1 MLELAVSPSLLYS
14 RLVVVLLTIPWLVKV
29 YLSGLDFMH
38 ILQLEGYKNQGF
50 SDWIK
55 RHPHRVFP
63 QRERLYGKV
72 LLLGGVI
79 SWLLNPSQALIFF
92 PLVWLVLVF
101 LSIYKRDRRK
111 SKKPLVLT
119 KRTVRLL
126 TFFKFIFLLE
136 VVFFFWLFYQPSA
149 EVPPW
154 GEVYIGRS
162 ILFFWVFYVLGML
175 APYNLKL
182 ANSIIRPL
190 EELINAWYFRKAKR
204 LIRKFSDLTVVGITG
219 SYGKTSTKFIAHGV
233 LSQQYHSLTTP
244 ESYNTPMGISKVVNS
259 ELKEEHQYFVVEMGA
274 RYRGDIKELCELASP
289 KIGILTAI
297 GTQHLETF
305 GNQETIY
312 QTKKE
317 LADALPPDGI
327 LIINGDDPNCVKVA
341 ESLSIKVIRYGIKE
355 KNLDFKAS
363 YIKTT
368 SVGLYFRLKNQ
379 SGETFKIQSRLLGR
393 HSVYNLLAGFALG
406 TVCGMEGSRIVS
418 ALAKIDAIPHRL
430 QLRHSQGGATIID
443 DAYNANPT
451 GAANALAVLG
461 EFKTGQ
467 KILVTPGFVEM
478 GGEEERENREFGKKA
493 AVVCDWVFLVG
504 EKKTEAIRKGLVA
517 VGFDTS
523 RLEVVNHLEQ
533 VTKRL
538 KQIVRMGD
546 VILFENDLPD
556 QYTEEI

>member
-1 MLELAVSPSLLYS
+1 MTQLAVNPSLLYS
-14 RLVVVLLTIPWLVKV
+14 RLAVILLTIPWLVKV
-29 YLSGLDFMH
+29 YVSGREFLH
-38 ILQLEGYKNQGF
+38 ILQLEGYKNKGF
-50 SDWIK
+50 SRWMK
-55 RHPHRVFP
+55 NNPYRVFP
-63 QRERLYGKV
+63 QRERLYAKIF
-72 LLLGGVI
+72 LLSGVI
-79 SWLLNPSQALIFF
+79 TWLIKPSQALIFF
-92 PLVWLVLVF
+92 PIVWLVLVF
-101 LSIYKRDRRK
+101 LLILKQDKQK
-111 SKKPLVLT
+111 SKKPLVFT
-119 KRTVRLL
+119 GRAVRLL
-126 TFFKFIFLLE
+126 ALFKFIFLLE
-136 VVFFFWLFYQPSA
+136 IVFFFWFFYLPST

-162 ILFFWVFYVLGML
+162 ILFFWFFYILGML
-175 APYNLKL
+175 APYNIRL
-182 ANSIIRPL
+182 ANSVIRPL
-190 EELINAWYFRKAKR
+190 EELINAWYFRKAGL

-219 SYGKTSTKFIAHGV
+219 SYGKTSTKVIAHSV

-274 RYRGDIKELCELASP
+274 RYRGDIKELCELAPP

-317 LADALPPDGI
+317 LADALPQDGI
-327 LIINGDDPNCVKVA
+327 LIINGDDPNCLRVA
-341 ESLSIKVIRYGIKE
+341 KSLSVKVIRYGIKG
-355 KNLDFKAS
+355 KDLDFKAS
-363 YIKTT
+363 HIKTT
-368 SVGLYFRLKNQ
+368 SVGLYFRLKNR
-379 SGETFKIQSRLLGR
+379 SGETFKVQSRLLGR
-393 HSVYNLLAGFALG
+393 HNVYNLLAGVALG
-406 TVCGMEGSRIVS
+406 SVCGMEESRIVS
-418 ALAKIDAIPHRL
+418 ALAKIDSIPHRL

-443 DAYNANPT
+443 DAYNANPM

-478 GGEEERENREFGKKA
+478 GTEEERENREFGNKA
-493 AVVCDWVFLVG
+493 AAVCDWVFLVG
-504 EKKTEAIRKGLVA
+504 EKKTKAIRQGLVE
-517 VGFDTS
+517 VDFDSS
-523 RLEVVNHLEQ
+523 RLEVVNHLDQ

-556 QYTEEI
+556 QYTEKI